1 MHIVGIYELGKE
13 KESLAGPLAAA
24 LGRTNCEAMA
34 RLRAPGDGPL
44 IVAVFAM
51 EEQAGLLSEKLRY
64 AGFKAVVLSADEIE
78 AEKHARIVR
87 RFGLGDQDLLI
98 ETVKAEK
105 LTVPFLDIELIL
117 RGTGIVSAM
126 SSETVKSRSV
136 SLGRAVLSGGMMI
149 SKTKKD
155 VREVRTEE
163 REGFINLYAGDAPA
177 LVFRENSIA
186 YDSLGSELRPSRAAN
201 FVYLVSE
208 LRRRCTTARYDE
220 RLLTRAG
227 QAFLLGPSLVPEESL
242 TVATALLAK
251 TLRLLLQSKT
261 EIS

>member
-1 MHIVGIYELGKE
+1 MHIVGIYDLGRE
-13 KESLAGPLAAA
+13 KVTLAGALAAA

-34 RLRAPGDGPL
+34 RLRAPGEGPL
-44 IVAVFAM
+44 VVAVFAM
-51 EEQAGLLSEKLRY
+51 EEQTELLSEKLRY
-64 AGFKAVVLSADEIE
+64 AGFKVVVLTADEIE
-78 AEKHARIVR
+78 AAKHARVVR
-87 RFGLGDQDLLI
+87 RFGLGGQDLLI
-98 ETVKAEK
+98 ETDKAER
-105 LTVPFLDIELIL
+105 TSVPFLDIALIL

-136 SLGRAVLSGGMMI
+136 SLGRAVLSGGMMV
-149 SKTKKD
+149 SKIKKE
-155 VREVRTEE
+155 VHEVRKEE
-163 REGFINLYAGDAPA
+163 REGFINVYAGDAPA

-186 YDSLGSELRPSRAAN
+186 YDSLGPELRPSRAAN

-242 TVATALLAK
+242 TVAAALLSK